1 MSRED
6 IHETYEPGDVETVEL
21 GIDHDGKKQWYIS
34 TREGWEETGVDNV
47 LMLDAEHFE
56 VGTKIELTN
65 PEPKAG

>member
-6 IHETYEPGDVETVEL
+6 THITYPPGDVEFVEL
-21 GIDHDGKKQWYIS
+21 GVDHDGNKQWFIS

-47 LMLDAEHFE
+47 LMLNAEHFE

-65 PEPKAG
+65 PEPKHD